1 MAQPGALVRLLP
13 GALSLQP
20 WKITLA
26 VRYESCAWHIACLSL
41 WQGRVW
47 RCQMA
52 HCIIAKL
59 RIMPQSVQHQV
70 APVLGATLTVTS
82 TSQTGS
88 GEGWLT
94 VDDGDADMAVAEF

>member
-1 MAQPGALVRLLP
+1 
-13 GALSLQP
+13 
-20 WKITLA
+20 
-26 VRYESCAWHIACLSL
+26 
-41 WQGRVW
+41 
-47 RCQMA
+47 MA

>member
-1 MAQPGALVRLLP
+1 
-13 GALSLQP
+13 
-20 WKITLA
+20 
-26 VRYESCAWHIACLSL
+26 
-41 WQGRVW
+41 
-47 RCQMA
+47 MA
-52 HCIIAKL
+52 HCIVAKL